1 MVLHVGCPKLP
12 YTSALVAVVFQ
23 NGDRVHSCSGFRHE
37 SDRAFNYSI
46 NWEPVP
52 LTAGITD
59 LLGGA
64 ATPNPVTAGIT

>member
-23 NGDRVHSCSGFRHE
+23 NGDRVHSCSGFRYE
-37 SDRAFNYSI
+37 SGRAFNYSI

-52 LTAGITD
+52 HTAGITD

-64 ATPNPVTAGIT
+64 ATPIPVTAGIT